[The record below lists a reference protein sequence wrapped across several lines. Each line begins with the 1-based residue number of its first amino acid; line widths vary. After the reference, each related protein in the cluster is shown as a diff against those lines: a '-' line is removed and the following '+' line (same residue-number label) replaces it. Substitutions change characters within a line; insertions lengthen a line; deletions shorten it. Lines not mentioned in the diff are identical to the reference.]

1 MMSTSFAVPEWD
13 SEDDDDTNSSEEFMY
28 VKGSSLQQATTNAID
43 EEKGK
48 LPTWVIRLQLNV
60 VFLFLCRRRYYT
72 RRTYE
77 QYQRYENCSYK
88 NDR

>member
-1 MMSTSFAVPEWD
+1 MMMSTSFAVPEWD

-48 LPTWVIRLQLNV
+48 LLA
-60 VFLFLCRRRYYT
+60 
-72 RRTYE
+72 
-77 QYQRYENCSYK
+77 
-88 NDR
+88 